1 MRRTLGLLL
10 ALALIGSVQS
20 AQAEP
25 RRTAKPA
32 AAPTAT
38 PAATIVAVGDIACA
52 PGSKVTATKCQQ
64 AATAAISRKLRPTR
78 VLALGDLQYPDG
90 TYRQFLGSYAK
101 SWGKQR
107 SITYPVAGNHEYH
120 TRGAAGYYR
129 YFKYRQPGAPGYYRR
144 SLNGWQLYFL
154 NTNCTKVD
162 CARQRAWLEREL
174 SAHPSRCALI
184 AGHHPRFSSGGEHG
198 SSAFMRS
205 FWAIAYRHQ
214 VDVALSGHDHDYE
227 RFAPMDPAGRA
238 SAAGIRQFV
247 SGAGGKNHYRKGTTV
262 PGSQRFISKPFGVLR
277 MTLRPTSYSWQFVDT
292 AGKVRDSGTT
302 ACH

>member
-1 MRRTLGLLL
+1 MRRLLGLLL
-10 ALALIGSVQS
+10 ALALVGSVQS

-25 RRTAKPA
+25 NRPTKPA
-32 AAPTAT
+32 ATPTAT
-38 PAATIVAVGDIACA
+38 LVAVGDIACP
-52 PGSKVTATKCQQ
+52 PGSKVTATKCRQ

-78 VLALGDLQYPDG
+78 VIALGDLQYPDG

-107 SITYPVAGNHEYH
+107 SITYPVAGNHEYN
-120 TRGAAGYYR
+120 TRGATGYYR
-129 YFKYRQPGAPGYYRR
+129 YFKGRQPGAPGYYRR

-154 NTNCTKVD
+154 NTNCNKIN
-162 CARQRAWLEREL
+162 CATQRAWLEKEL
-174 SAHPSRCALI
+174 KAHPSRCAII

-205 FWAIAYRHQ
+205 FWTIADRYG

-227 RFAPMDPAGRA
+227 RFAPMNAAGA
-238 SAAGIRQFV
+238 VTSTGIRQFV
-247 SGAGGKNHYRKGTTV
+247 SGAGGKNHYKKGTTV
-262 PGSQRFISKPFGVLR
+262 PGSQRFISAYFGVLKL
-277 MTLRPTSYSWQFVDT
+277 TLRPSSYSWQFVDT

-302 ACH
+302 GCH